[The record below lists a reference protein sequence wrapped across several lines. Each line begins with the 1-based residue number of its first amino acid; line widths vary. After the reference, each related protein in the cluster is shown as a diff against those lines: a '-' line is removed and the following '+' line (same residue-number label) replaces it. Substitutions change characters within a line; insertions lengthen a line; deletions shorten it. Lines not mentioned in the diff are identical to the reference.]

1 MNKLTDEQALAKA
14 NSMDWFD
21 NQAGLVDY
29 VPKKKTICFKK
40 KQDLNDMSIDELQK
54 EYLIAKDQLDVLK
67 DVPDELKQ
75 HVSDKSNRILS
86 YMLCVKRLLKAK
98 QINDQGL
105 LPDDLAKL
113 RKVTLGNSDSIDDEL
128 ASLRKKVVDL
138 KAELQKQNQV
148 NSNRKQERM
157 LKYENLDKS
166 NKQAIM
172 IHIKF
177 KELVKEMVGN
187 DKYMTMIREANVLA
201 DAELNK

>member
-1 MNKLTDEQALAKA
+1 MSKLSDEQALAKA

-21 NQAGLVDY
+21 NQAGVVDFIK
-29 VPKKKTICFKK
+29 PKKTICFVKK
-40 KQDLNDMSIDELQK
+40 PDLNDMTVEELQK
-54 EYLIAKDQLDVLK
+54 EYIIAKDQLNVLK
-67 DVPDELKQ
+67 DVPDEIKQ
-75 HVSDKSNRILS
+75 HVRDKSNRILS

-105 LPDDLAKL
+105 ISDDLVKL
-113 RKVTLGNSDSIDDEL
+113 RKVALGNSDSIDGEL
-128 ASLRKKVVDL
+128 DSLRKKVAEL
-138 KAELQKQNQV
+138 KAELQKQNQA
-148 NSNRKQERM
+148 NSNRKQKRT

-172 IHIKF
+172 IHVKF

-187 DKYMTMIREANVLA
+187 DGYMAMIREANILA

>member
-1 MNKLTDEQALAKA
+1 MSKLSDEQALAKA

-29 VPKKKTICFKK
+29 TPKKKTISFVKK
-40 KQDLNDMSIDELQK
+40 PDLNDMTIEELQK
-54 EYLIAKDQLDVLK
+54 EYIIAKDQLNVLK
-67 DVPDELKQ
+67 DIPDEIKQ
-75 HVSDKSNRILS
+75 HVRDKSNRILS

-105 LPDDLAKL
+105 ISDDLVKL
-113 RKVTLGNSDSIDDEL
+113 RRVALGNSDSIDGEL
-128 ASLRKKVVDL
+128 DSLRKKVAEL
-138 KAELQKQNQV
+138 KAELQKQNQA
-148 NSNRKQERM
+148 NSNRKQKRT

-172 IHIKF
+172 IHVKF

-187 DKYMTMIREANVLA
+187 DGYMAMIREANILA

>member
-1 MNKLTDEQALAKA
+1 MSKLSDEQALAKA

-29 VPKKKTICFKK
+29 TPKKKTICFVKK
-40 KQDLNDMSIDELQK
+40 PDLNDMTIEELQK
-54 EYLIAKDQLDVLK
+54 AYLIAKDQLNVLK

-75 HVSDKSNRILS
+75 HVRDKSNRILS
-86 YMLCVKRLLKAK
+86 YMLCAKRLLKAK

-105 LPDDLAKL
+105 VSDGLVKL
-113 RKVTLGNSDSIDDEL
+113 GKVALGNPDSIDGEL
-128 ASLRKKVVDL
+128 NSLRKKVVDL
-138 KAELQKQNQV
+138 KAELQKQNQA
-148 NSNRKQERM
+148 NSNRKQERT

-172 IHIKF
+172 IHVKF

-187 DKYMTMIREANVLA
+187 DKYVAMIREANVLA